1 MLTGVRSHGSVSSNA
16 KATGQVQSNGRLTEA
31 SRAPRSTGSAPP
43 WAGALRL
50 GLQGRLSLPS
60 GDPPGRAAADGRRA
74 RGRAAFTP
82 SQLRRRRVLSG
93 GHREAGTG
101 QVSRRPPRAA
111 SPPAP
116 SRPAH
121 PAPPHTPSH
130 KCRSHANVCAP
141 ESAYPAR
148 IRRNTVP
155 WYLGKTL

>member
-43 WAGALRL
+43 CAGALRL

-74 RGRAAFTP
+74 HGRVAFTP

-111 SPPAP
+111 SPPARHTPHHRTHRHTSAAATQTCVHP
-116 SRPAH
+116 SR
-121 PAPPHTPSH
+121 
-130 KCRSHANVCAP
+130 
-141 ESAYPAR
+141 R
-148 IRRNTVP
+148 ILHGYGEILCP
-155 WYLGKTL
+155 GI